1 MVAPAPLN
9 PPDNLMPGGVPGPGD
24 GPRWPQ
30 PRSTRPTIKC
40 QARYQGQVMAHGGP
54 SPAQPARQ

>member
-9 PPDNLMPGGVPGPGD
+9 PPDNLMPGEVPGPGD
-24 GPRWPQ
+24 GAWWPQ
-30 PRSTRPTIKC
+30 PRSTRPAIKC

-54 SPAQPARQ
+54 SPA